1 MEYEYV
7 IIQKPGVKIYSIPP
21 MTSNKGHYLD
31 SWKNKINEVNLKVM
45 GKGHQCIIY
54 LVNYDGTPFASS
66 PVPENYE
73 HGVVRCEDSSRGYA
87 LKLVDPSGKTAWVG
101 AVFAER
107 NHSFDFIA
115 ALQDFAKNRD
125 MELNPQ
131 KYAAENKPTQN
142 FALKKGEKISFNVGE
157 DTQNKPKPSGSTNA
171 FKLAPPPGGNSFGLP
186 PPSGDFKSFQQQ
198 QQSQPSN
205 NSQPFAGFNTG
216 NNNNQFFGAS
226 NTQNTQQNQNT
237 FGQFNNLG
245 NVNFSAPQN
254 TSQQNNSNSN
264 TFDLL

>member
-1 MEYEYV
+1 MEYEYI
-7 IIQKPGVKIYSIPP
+7 IIQKSGVKIYSIPP

-31 SWKNKINEVNLKVM
+31 SWKNKINEVNVKVV
-45 GKGHQCIIY
+45 GKGHQCIIQ

-73 HGVVRCEDSSRGYA
+73 LGVVRCEDSSRGYA
-87 LKLVDPSGKTAWVG
+87 LKLIDPSGKSAWVG

-142 FALKKGEKISFNVGE
+142 FALKKGEKISFNVGG
-157 DTQNKPKPSGSTNA
+157 DDNQQNKPKPTGGSNNA
-171 FKLAPPPGGNSFGLP
+171 FKLAPPPGGNSFNLP

-198 QQSQPSN
+198 QQSKPSN
-205 NSQPFAGFNTG
+205 NSQPFGGF
-216 NNNNQFFGAS
+216 NNNNNDLFGS
-226 NTQNTQQNQNT
+226 SNTQQNQNS
-237 FGQFNNLG
+237 FGQFN
-245 NVNFSAPQN
+245 FSGQQN
-254 TSQQNNSNSN
+254 SSQQNTQPSNANSST